1 MSVGSFNL
9 WLQCFFSSTRSSLRP
24 GIRTYNVTEN
34 VYLLWTGRLWQL
46 QATYLKAACSCLF
59 RVTHQLASDINNE
72 DEWLQVL
79 VLTVFV
85 FASSNLGRLVCLRLL
100 IPVPL
105 CTSPLKTVQNI
116 LIKFGSLYLL
126 YLSLS
131 QATVTEKSPL
141 LVLASASSHSFI

>member
-34 VYLLWTGRLWQL
+34 VHLLWTGRMWQL
-46 QATYLKAACSCLF
+46 QTAYIKAPCSCLF
-59 RVTHQLASDINNE
+59 TDQLASEINNE
-72 DEWLQVL
+72 DEWLWVL
-79 VLTVFV
+79 VLAVFG
-85 FASSNLGRLVCLRLL
+85 FSSSNLGRLVCLRLL